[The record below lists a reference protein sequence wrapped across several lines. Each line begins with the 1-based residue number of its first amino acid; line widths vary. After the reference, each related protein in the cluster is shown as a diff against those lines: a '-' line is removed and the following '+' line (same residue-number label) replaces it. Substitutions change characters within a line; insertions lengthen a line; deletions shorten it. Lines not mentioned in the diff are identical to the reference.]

1 MKKYLAVFLF
11 TLFMTGCG
19 NSVAFEPNK
28 LPDGYVGQVYYVP
41 ITISGGTGPV
51 VDLNYDIHPSNSGLK
66 LAFAEKKYYTKY
78 IYNNFTIQGKPK
90 TQGIITISITGGLV
104 ASAGETF
111 VKKYEVNV
119 LN

>member
-1 MKKYLAVFLF
+1 MKKYFSSFLF

-19 NSVAFEPNK
+19 NNVAFEPNN
-28 LPDGYVGQVYYVP
+28 LPDGYVGQKYYVP

-51 VDLNYDIHPSNSGLK
+51 VDFNYDIHPSNSGLK
-66 LAFAEKKYYTKY
+66 LIFAEKKYHTKY

-104 ASAGETF
+104 ASAGGTF

>member
-1 MKKYLAVFLF
+1 MKKYLTAFIF

-19 NSVAFEPNK
+19 NNVSFYPKK
-28 LPDGYVGQVYYVP
+28 LPDGHVGQEYYIP

-66 LAFAEKKYYTKY
+66 LVFSEKKHYTKY

-90 TQGIITISITGGLV
+90 VQGVITIGITGGLV
-104 ASAGETF
+104 ASAGGDFAKE
-111 VKKYEVNV
+111 YEVNV